1 MIFQDSLSVVDRAKR
16 LLRMMRRRESYLPNS
31 QVFGDPA
38 LALLL
43 EVYVA
48 SEENGCVAI
57 STLCEGLKKPVAIT
71 SRWIAILQDEGLVDK
86 CNRYVEQSGDCVEI
100 TDKARTIC
108 QEYLTV
114 SSAEMA
120 DSGIH

>member
-1 MIFQDSLSVVDRAKR
+1 
-16 LLRMMRRRESYLPNS
+16 MMRRRESYLPNG
-31 QVFGDPA
+31 QIFGDPA

-48 SEENGCVAI
+48 SEENGCVAM

-71 SRWIAILQDEGLVDK
+71 SRWIAILQDEGLVVK
-86 CNRYVEQSGDCVEI
+86 CNTYLEQSGDCVEI

-114 SSAEMA
+114 SNVELA
-120 DSGIH
+120 DYGIH